1 MSLEHAAPQTDLHI
15 PLPAAGDDPWDP
27 HVVHTHYF
35 GMSVPEAAINAFI
48 YIRYQPF
55 FPLSQ
60 GGLSIFRGLNHRHP
74 LDADFLDYQA
84 TMPWPTVDGNSI
96 ETANGLR
103 VDFEEPGRLVHIT
116 YTSPDGRTSI
126 DLHQTAVSPLLARGH
141 ALPGEELHR
150 NVSAPGGSE
159 QFMHCVG
166 DLVLQGEHFDVDC
179 YVPRDRS
186 WSQVRTEKQ
195 GATVIPPIGWSPMYF
210 GKDLIFN
217 SIGYEDPDTDPAW
230 SGLFDLPPDRP
241 SHNFGWIS
249 VDGEVRGL
257 NHVRRDVAA
266 RHHALGAPVEQTI
279 EAEDDHGRVHRFSG
293 KAIAM
298 SAVPFWPNAS
308 FRDSLFRWEA
318 EDGRV
323 AHQTFQEI
331 WFDTVERRLLE
342 RATLSGAR

>member
-1 MSLEHAAPQTDLHI
+1 MNRADAYLALTE
-15 PLPAAGDDPWDP
+15 
-27 HVVHTHYF
+27 
-35 GMSVPEAAINAFI
+35 
-48 YIRYQPF
+48 
-55 FPLSQ
+55 
-60 GGLSIFRGLNHRHP
+60 IFRHIFQ
-74 LDADFLDYQA
+74 DD
-84 TMPWPTVDGNSI
+84 TMVLRPGT
-96 ETANGLR
+96 TASDVAGWDSFKQ
-103 VDFEEPGRLVHIT
+103 VEI
-116 YTSPDGRTSI
+116 
-126 DLHQTAVSPLLARGH
+126 LLAAQERFGFRLRSRDID
-141 ALPGEELHR
+141 A
-150 NVSAPGGSE
+150 V
-159 QFMHCVG
+159 HCVG

-249 VDGEVRGL
+249 VDGQVRGL

-279 EAEDDHGRVHRFSG
+279 EAEDDHGRIHRFSG